1 MYLFFT
7 RTFFSFLV
15 KKNQCASQI
24 RIVANLSFIILALN
38 FFVWQEE
45 GYSITLTYHFISK
58 PYRIFKENHKFVDQ
72 LYFISKNINLKK
84 IELANFLRRMNII
97 VKKIYITN
105 SPIRLR
111 IL

>member
-58 PYRIFKENHKFVDQ
+58 PYRIFKENHK
-72 LYFISKNINLKK
+72 ICRS
-84 IELANFLRRMNII
+84 I
-97 VKKIYITN
+97 VFYIKEY
-105 SPIRLR
+105 
-111 IL
+111 